1 MFEPIHGSAPKYAGK
16 NVINPVASIE
26 TARMMLDHIGE
37 GDAADHVQ
45 KAVKNVLAAG
55 KIRTR
60 DMGGSNTTSEIGDA
74 ITAEF
79 LTVK

>member
-16 NVINPVASIE
+16 NIINPVASIE

-79 LTVK
+79 LAV

>member
-1 MFEPIHGSAPKYAGK
+1 MRIQSLVS
-16 NVINPVASIE
+16 VIEFI
-26 TARMMLDHIGE
+26 RMMLDHIGE

-55 KIRTR
+55 KIRTK

-79 LTVK
+79 LAV